1 MSVATEHMPHVW
13 ECTVESDGMEDT
25 SRIEWWRLTRN
36 GTRLWPLV
44 ELLSF
49 SRRGSAGWTMT
60 VSMAVSA
67 RALLSHSFF
76 LLCPLSRQR
85 NTCSI
90 LEVMFL
96 FCLHTHTVPS
106 KLGLFHSLAAV
117 HRKTERYPFLWPCTI
132 LHDTLND
139 TYCVTLLR
147 PYLSGVNRQYTIQA
161 CIQWADDPRS

>member
-106 KLGLFHSLAAV
+106 KLGTLSLARCRASED
-117 HRKTERYPFLWPCTI
+117 RKVPLP
-132 LHDTLND
+132 
-139 TYCVTLLR
+139 VTLYHLTWHFEWH
-147 PYLSGVNRQYTIQA
+147 LL
-161 CIQWADDPRS
+161 CDPSTPIPIWSQ